1 MLFVTKRHQKMSY
14 VKLILRVGFTI
25 NLKML
30 VSKLVTAAVH
40 KKALRQKK
48 HVNLVNAN
56 NYIFK

>member
-1 MLFVTKRHQKMSY
+1 MLFVVNLHQKMSC

-30 VSKLVTAAVH
+30 VSKSVTAVVH

-48 HVNLVNAN
+48 HVNLVNVN
-56 NYIFK
+56 K